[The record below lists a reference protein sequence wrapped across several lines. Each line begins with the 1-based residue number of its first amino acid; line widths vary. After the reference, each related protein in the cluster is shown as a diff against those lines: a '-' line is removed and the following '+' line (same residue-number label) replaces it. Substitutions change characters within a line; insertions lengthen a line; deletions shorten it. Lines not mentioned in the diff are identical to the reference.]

1 MNLDYVWQSVA
12 IIKLLF
18 DALAHCKPSQRVLKD
33 INRLSKGHQSQCSP
47 QAKFKACQGILW
59 VEAVTTSKLL
69 ESPYSYIKVN
79 SVLKACWADMPYV
92 CWGEHWYQD
101 MFEHEL

>member
-1 MNLDYVWQSVA
+1 MNLDYAWQSVT
-12 IIKLLF
+12 ITKLLF
-18 DALAHCKPSQRVLKD
+18 DALAHCKSSQRVLKD
-33 INRLSKGHQSQCSP
+33 INRLSKGHQCSP

-59 VEAVTTSKLL
+59 VEAVTTSKIL

-92 CWGEHWYQD
+92 CRGEHCCQD